1 MQYRILTYPTSP
13 LNSVSKRGRERG
25 RYYNEGN
32 IKAQHKKIIWS
43 AKTELILFVCVC
55 GQTKA
60 KTKSSQVY
68 SSSFHSFFF
77 SAGSCSCFCRCS
89 TVCFCCCSPCPGSLF
104 NVLLTRKPTNL
115 LSLFLLLF
123 VCFLR
128 WKNVFLQRCCFLPFL
143 VCVKKLIKGQ
153 FRQFSLS
160 DNVFSRPKRKF
171 VISAASFRLHNNWNL

>member
-13 LNSVSKRGRERG
+13 LNSVSKSGREKERA

-32 IKAQHKKIIWS
+32 IKAEHKKIIWS
-43 AKTELILFVCVC
+43 AKTELILFVFV
-55 GQTKA
+55 A
-60 KTKSSQVY
+60 KQKRKLKVAKFILLPFFLS
-68 SSSFHSFFF
+68 FF

-123 VCFLR
+123 VCFL
-128 WKNVFLQRCCFLPFL
+128 
-143 VCVKKLIKGQ
+143 
-153 FRQFSLS
+153 
-160 DNVFSRPKRKF
+160 
-171 VISAASFRLHNNWNL
+171 